1 MEMFGD
7 LFSRFWWLLFPLGFF
22 VIAGWNSYM
31 SYKRT
36 QVKVEL
42 LKTYAQSGNTPPP
55 ELIAALDKDSDNAK
69 EFLDDQSRHGS
80 GHGGGS
86 TAFLV
91 ILFSG
96 LAGVFTYVGY
106 TGWLGDTTSMY
117 FVAMILAV
125 LAVAFLFGG
134 LFGRKR
140 RG

>member
-1 MEMFGD
+1 MDSFGA
-7 LFSRFWWLLFPLGFF
+7 LFDDYWWLLFPLGFF
-22 VIAGWNSYM
+22 VIAGWNSFM

-36 QVKVEL
+36 QAKVEL
-42 LKTYAQSGNTPPP
+42 LKAYAKSGNAPPP
-55 ELIAALDKDSDNAK
+55 ELVAALNKSSDDGSQWHDKED
-69 EFLDDQSRHGS
+69 EGS
-80 GHGGGS
+80 GGGS

-91 ILFSG
+91 ILFAG
-96 LAGVFTYVGY
+96 LSGVFTYVGY